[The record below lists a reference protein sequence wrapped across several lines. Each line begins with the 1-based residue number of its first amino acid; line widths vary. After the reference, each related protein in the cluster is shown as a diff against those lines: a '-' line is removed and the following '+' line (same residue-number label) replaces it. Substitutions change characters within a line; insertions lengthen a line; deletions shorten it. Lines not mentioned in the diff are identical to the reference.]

1 MLYSMLICSLMA
13 PSALEVKVAARANES
28 LALPPLWAVEAS
40 TGATSLKGWKLM
52 PVTTSCFSC
61 AAQITKRRAP
71 VAG

>member
-40 TGATSLKGWKLM
+40 TGATWEGGKK
-52 PVTTSCFSC
+52 
-61 AAQITKRRAP
+61 
-71 VAG
+71 